1 MGGANPCARHPCGRR
16 PMVKTFEFPI
26 SPCHLGKMWSLF
38 KSGQV
43 PALHFGI
50 TCDGSNEH
58 PILGKRYHKIGF
70 NYDLNETEF
79 AKLTPGEQQK
89 YELIT
94 HPGAVPVP
102 IATMKASQPVLHFG
116 VTCDGSNQHPLVG
129 VRYHKIGHNY
139 DLNQTEFSKLPP
151 NEQRKY
157 EIISRPGATP
167 VPVAK
172 LPECTFVRDVTI
184 PDGQV
189 FPAGAK
195 FKKTWLV
202 KTGASGWPAGCTL
215 AHVSG
220 DKMGATRI
228 AFGPQTPNALVPIS
242 VVFTAPSR
250 PGKVTSKWQLAGPDG
265 KRFGH
270 HIWSTVVIKP
280 QASSAVSSAVIPVQT
295 QVNPKVSASPA
306 ASASAVTPVPSPPSS
321 PPPAPP
327 CRQYRYDTALQQ
339 LLQMGFPAPIETLKG
354 VLNSTHGNLNAAVT
368 KLLSNETY

>member
-1 MGGANPCARHPCGRR
+1 
-16 PMVKTFEFPI
+16 MVKTFEFPI

-58 PILGKRYHKIGF
+58 PILGKRYHKIGC

-89 YELIT
+89 YEVIT

-102 IATMKASQPVLHFG
+102 IATMKASQPVRHFG

-139 DLNQTEFSKLPP
+139 DLNQTEFSKLSP

-172 LPECTFVRDVTI
+172 VAAKLPECTFVRDVTI

-189 FPAGAK
+189 VPAGAK

-202 KTGASGWPAGCTL
+202 KTGANGWPAGCTL
-215 AHVSG
+215 AHISG

-242 VVFTAPSR
+242 VDFTAPSR
-250 PGKVTSKWQLAGPDG
+250 PGKVTSKWQVAGPDG

-270 HIWSTVVIKP
+270 HLWSTVVIKP
-280 QASSAVSSAVIPVQT
+280 QASSAVSSAVIPVQI
-295 QVNPKVSASPA
+295 QVKPKVSA
-306 ASASAVTPVPSPPSS
+306 TPVPSPPSRQNCYDTVS
-321 PPPAPP
+321 ASTTSSASSVTSAPPAPP

-354 VLNSTHGNLNAAVT
+354 VLNSTHGNLNAAIT

>member
-1 MGGANPCARHPCGRR
+1 
-16 PMVKTFEFPI
+16 
-26 SPCHLGKMWSLF
+26 MWSLF
-38 KSGQV
+38 KSGQI

-58 PILGKRYHKIGF
+58 PIVGKRYHKIGC

-89 YELIT
+89 YEVIA

-139 DLNQTEFSKLPP
+139 DLNHTEFSKLSP

-172 LPECTFVRDVTI
+172 VPVAAAKLPECTFVRDVTI
-184 PDGQV
+184 PDGQIV
-189 FPAGAK
+189 AAGTK

-202 KTGASGWPAGCTL
+202 KTGVNGWPAGCTL
-215 AHVSG
+215 AHICG
-220 DKMGATRI
+220 DKMGATCV
-228 AFGPQTPNALVPIS
+228 AFGPQKPNALVPIS
-242 VVFTAPSR
+242 VDFTAPSH
-250 PGKVTSKWQLAGPDG
+250 PGKVTSKWRVAGPDG

-270 HIWSTVVIKP
+270 HLWSTVVIKP
-280 QASSAVSSAVIPVQT
+280 QASSAVSSAV
-295 QVNPKVSASPA
+295 
-306 ASASAVTPVPSPPSS
+306 TPVPTPVAATPPSRQNCYDTVS
-321 PPPAPP
+321 VSTASSASSVAPPAPP
-327 CRQYRYDTALQQ
+327 SRQYRYDTSLQQ
-339 LLQMGFPAPIETLKG
+339 LLQMGFPAPIETLKS
-354 VLNSTHGNLNAAVT
+354 VLNSTHGNVHAAIG
-368 KLLSNETY
+368 KLLSNETF